1 MGVLLESIFEGII
14 DAVKEAEEMKIYT
27 SGASNILKYQELGDV
42 EKATALLETF
52 EEQGALE
59 QLLAYGEKT
68 AYITG
73 GQVFSIDE
81 TDLYWAIEDEDTGF
95 TYFAEGHGCTND
107 HLCGDFVDLYRGSG
121 TDDPEFGLWKVH
133 HETFSSFF
141 PLGYLKDYGYILE
154 WNIETG

>member
-1 MGVLLESIFEGII
+1 M
-14 DAVKEAEEMKIYT
+14 
-27 SGASNILKYQELGDV
+27 
-42 EKATALLETF
+42 
-52 EEQGALE
+52 E

-154 WNIETG
+154 WNTETG